1 MNSTR
6 SLRLIIAGVAL
17 IVPLAVQG
25 AKPTVSPQDI
35 NNFLKKCE
43 YIDVPSE
50 SWEHLQGVTIKGLTP
65 ARYTSADSGEGSM
78 WGFEFDISLAE
89 FKKKA
94 PDLAKRVNMP
104 IPADQREYT
113 RAIYRMT
120 QVLDPAGP
128 VRLLCRSEPIVG
140 SDYEN

>member
-17 IVPLAVQG
+17 IAPIAAHG
-25 AKPTVSPQDI
+25 AKPTVSPQEI

-50 SWEHLQGVTIKGLTP
+50 SWEHLQGVMIKGLTP
-65 ARYTSADSGEGSM
+65 ARYTAADSGEGSI
-78 WGFEFDISLAE
+78 WGFEFDVSLVE

-128 VRLLCRSEPIVG
+128 VQLFCRSEPIVG
-140 SDYEN
+140 SD

>member
-1 MNSTR
+1 MTSTR
-6 SLRLIIAGVAL
+6 SPRLMILGIAL
-17 IVPLAVQG
+17 FTPLAVQG
-25 AKPTVSPQDI
+25 AKPTISPQEI

-43 YIDVPSE
+43 YIDVPSA
-50 SWEHLQGVTIKGLTP
+50 SSEHLQGVTIQGLTP
-65 ARYTSADSGEGSM
+65 ARYTAADSGEGSM

-104 IPADQREYT
+104 IPPDQRENT
-113 RAIYRMT
+113 RAISRMI

-128 VRLLCRSEPIVG
+128 VQLLCRSEPIVG
-140 SDYEN
+140 SDYEG